1 MEYLGCRR
9 AADDRDCRD
18 ARRVAMFCNGV
29 WCGQSPAAIR
39 KMTTAGLPAKRILYD
54 RNRMQ
59 GRLLQGLSVWTPG
72 GTESFR
78 IRRPWPPN
86 FLPTFQRRSRLP
98 ESSHCPIV
106 TDEPRRGGLVLTQL
120 AQYAILLGL
129 TLGAFAFVAS
139 LYALARAIGRSLDEP
154 GKDVPA
160 SSGTLS
166 RDPVWVR
173 YHAKYF
179 GYALLFLAFDM
190 EMAFMYPWAVVYREE
205 GLVALLDMGVF
216 LAILF
221 LGLLY
226 GWSQG
231 ALRRQ

>member
-1 MEYLGCRR
+1 LG
-9 AADDRDCRD
+9 
-18 ARRVAMFCNGV
+18 V
-29 WCGQSPAAIR
+29 
-39 KMTTAGLPAKRILYD
+39 
-54 RNRMQ
+54 
-59 GRLLQGLSVWTPG
+59 
-72 GTESFR
+72 
-78 IRRPWPPN
+78 
-86 FLPTFQRRSRLP
+86 
-98 ESSHCPIV
+98 SSL
-106 TDEPRRGGLVLTQL
+106 E
-120 AQYAILLGL
+120 QYALLLGL
-129 TLGAFAFVAS
+129 TIGVVGFVLSLFAIAG
-139 LYALARAIGRSLDEP
+139 AIGRSRREP

-160 SSGTLS
+160 TAGQLS

-173 YHAKYF
+173 YHARYY

-190 EMAFMYPWAVVYREE
+190 EMAFMYPWSVVYRQE

>member
-1 MEYLGCRR
+1 MS
-9 AADDRDCRD
+9 
-18 ARRVAMFCNGV
+18 GV
-29 WCGQSPAAIR
+29 SA
-39 KMTTAGLPAKRILYD
+39 
-54 RNRMQ
+54 
-59 GRLLQGLSVWTPG
+59 LQ
-72 GTESFR
+72 
-78 IRRPWPPN
+78 
-86 FLPTFQRRSRLP
+86 
-98 ESSHCPIV
+98 
-106 TDEPRRGGLVLTQL
+106 
-120 AQYAILLGL
+120 QYAILLGL
-129 TLGAFAFVAS
+129 TIGTVGFVLSLFAI
-139 LYALARAIGRSLDEP
+139 ARAIGKSRQEP

-160 SSGTLS
+160 TAGSLS

-173 YHAKYF
+173 YHARYA

-190 EMAFMYPWAVVYREE
+190 EMAFMYPWSVVYRQE

>member
-1 MEYLGCRR
+1 MSALQQYGLL
-9 AADDRDCRD
+9 
-18 ARRVAMFCNGV
+18 F
-29 WCGQSPAAIR
+29 AIVIG
-39 KMTTAGLPAKRILYD
+39 T
-54 RNRMQ
+54 
-59 GRLLQGLSVWTPG
+59 G
-72 GTESFR
+72 GF
-78 IRRPWPPN
+78 
-86 FLPTFQRRSRLP
+86 
-98 ESSHCPIV
+98 
-106 TDEPRRGGLVLTQL
+106 VL
-120 AQYAILLGL
+120 
-129 TLGAFAFVAS
+129 S
-139 LYALARAIGRSLDEP
+139 LYALARSIGKMRKEA

-160 SSGTLS
+160 TSGQLS

-173 YHAKYF
+173 YHARYY

-190 EMAFMYPWAVVYREE
+190 EMAYMYPWAVVYKEV

>member
-1 MEYLGCRR
+1 M
-9 AADDRDCRD
+9 
-18 ARRVAMFCNGV
+18 
-29 WCGQSPAAIR
+29 S
-39 KMTTAGLPAKRILYD
+39 T
-54 RNRMQ
+54 
-59 GRLLQGLSVWTPG
+59 
-72 GTESFR
+72 
-78 IRRPWPPN
+78 
-86 FLPTFQRRSRLP
+86 
-98 ESSHCPIV
+98 
-106 TDEPRRGGLVLTQL
+106 L
-120 AQYAILLGL
+120 AQYGLLLGL
-129 TLGAFAFVAS
+129 TVGTIGLVLS
-139 LYALARAIGRSLDEP
+139 LYALARAIGKARTES

-160 SSGTLS
+160 TAGQLS

-173 YHAKYF
+173 YHARYY

-190 EMAFMYPWAVVYREE
+190 EMAYMYPWAVVYKQV